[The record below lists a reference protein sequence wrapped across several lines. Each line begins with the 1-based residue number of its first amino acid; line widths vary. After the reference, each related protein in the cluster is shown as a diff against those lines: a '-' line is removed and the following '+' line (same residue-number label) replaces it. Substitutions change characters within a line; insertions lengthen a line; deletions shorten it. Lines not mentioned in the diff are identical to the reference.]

1 MPNRKD
7 WQPEDTQ
14 VETAAMALRAQQM
27 RLWNLVEDSATV
39 GRCWQQTPVWL
50 RCEYRQMA
58 SAMLRAV
65 HSHSPDSIR
74 DKRPPSVRQLS
85 EKGYRE
91 WGGCGFCRN
100 PVAARSR
107 WFARASRFLVF
118 SIVAVDGMC
127 HSSGVILAHKD
138 SGPLPVPDV
147 ICVRS
152 SRVFSSGR
160 LCLTGGRLGVAC
172 PFGGVGRTVL
182 CPR

>member
-1 MPNRKD
+1 MSCSAFRLQGMCPD
-7 WQPEDTQ
+7 WTAWSNIPSMESSSNGKPKEHLYRIRLTVSICCSDTCS
-14 VETAAMALRAQQM
+14 
-27 RLWNLVEDSATV
+27 RLLA
-39 GRCWQQTPVWL
+39 P
-50 RCEYRQMA
+50 A
-58 SAMLRAV
+58 SYPWA
-65 HSHSPDSIR
+65 
-74 DKRPPSVRQLS
+74 
-85 EKGYRE
+85 KGYRE

-127 HSSGVILAHKD
+127 HSSGVVLAHKD

-152 SRVFSSGR
+152 SRVFPSGR

-172 PFGGVGRTVL
+172 PFGGVGRTFL

>member
-85 EKGYRE
+85 EK
-91 WGGCGFCRN
+91 
-100 PVAARSR
+100 AADEEEKRIKESVNLPR
-107 WFARASRFLVF
+107 RRASRLGRECCSHDSALTCWGREVIMGAP
-118 SIVAVDGMC
+118 SIM
-127 HSSGVILAHKD
+127 
-138 SGPLPVPDV
+138 
-147 ICVRS
+147 
-152 SRVFSSGR
+152 
-160 LCLTGGRLGVAC
+160 
-172 PFGGVGRTVL
+172 VG
-182 CPR
+182 

>member
-85 EKGYRE
+85 EK
-91 WGGCGFCRN
+91 
-100 PVAARSR
+100 A
-107 WFARASRFLVF
+107 
-118 SIVAVDGMC
+118 AVD
-127 HSSGVILAHKD
+127 ILPRMNAGD
-138 SGPLPVPDV
+138 SRILRFGFLFATTKQE
-147 ICVRS
+147 R
-152 SRVFSSGR
+152 RGR
-160 LCLTGGRLGVAC
+160 
-172 PFGGVGRTVL
+172 
-182 CPR
+182 

>member
-74 DKRPPSVRQLS
+74 GQTPSVRTTVEREGLS
-85 EKGYRE
+85 RMG
-91 WGGCGFCRN
+91 WL
-100 PVAARSR
+100 
-107 WFARASRFLVF
+107 RFL
-118 SIVAVDGMC
+118 
-127 HSSGVILAHKD
+127 
-138 SGPLPVPDV
+138 P
-147 ICVRS
+147 
-152 SRVFSSGR
+152 
-160 LCLTGGRLGVAC
+160 
-172 PFGGVGRTVL
+172 
-182 CPR
+182 

>member
-1 MPNRKD
+1 MVSETGLRLMPNRKD

-74 DKRPPSVRQLS
+74 GQTPSVRTTV
-85 EKGYRE
+85 ERE
-91 WGGCGFCRN
+91 GCGR
-100 PVAARSR
+100 RGET
-107 WFARASRFLVF
+107 
-118 SIVAVDGMC
+118 D
-127 HSSGVILAHKD
+127 
-138 SGPLPVPDV
+138 
-147 ICVRS
+147 
-152 SRVFSSGR
+152 
-160 LCLTGGRLGVAC
+160 
-172 PFGGVGRTVL
+172 
-182 CPR
+182 

>member
-65 HSHSPDSIR
+65 HQARWMLSLRKHDGFGAEHVWSGLHGMR
-74 DKRPPSVRQLS
+74 VVRQAGWFESCESAFHLFFA
-85 EKGYRE
+85 GRPRPLGR
-91 WGGCGFCRN
+91 GGTVSPC
-100 PVAARSR
+100 
-107 WFARASRFLVF
+107 L
-118 SIVAVDGMC
+118 ITT
-127 HSSGVILAHKD
+127 
-138 SGPLPVPDV
+138 
-147 ICVRS
+147 
-152 SRVFSSGR
+152 RVM
-160 LCLTGGRLGVAC
+160 L
-172 PFGGVGRTVL
+172 
-182 CPR
+182 